1 MTVESLDPAPMLWT
15 RLAHAHVEAMIQHTE
30 RPPRAL
36 IVGTAGSGKTGLLH
50 LLRHNLAATGT
61 TVRTVT
67 ADSPVEALATDD
79 VVIVDDAHL
88 LAEEHLAAVSRRV
101 ESGRGVIV
109 ACRPW
114 PRSEQLRA
122 IAGRLEHEQP
132 AIVLGSASPQD
143 VREHLDRRDIELPDG
158 CVTDIVDA
166 CGGITW
172 LVREALDAHAPGVSC
187 DDTGHALLHRVLHE
201 VIAERLSAIDP
212 GTTQHVRR
220 RSLALVTPPADDVD
234 EEAQNLAGY
243 AEGLLQRNGR
253 AVPVVRSAVLSTTPP
268 ERIVALMGE
277 DPGRAV
283 GEILEHLSGVS
294 DERIARA
301 LLRLGDQQLERD
313 PTRAAELYR
322 SAEESGAE
330 TATARIRRARA
341 AWAVGDIEAAARLLD
356 QAAVPAEHES
366 YPAAVDLAGAVWAA
380 RGLMEMSDAAFRAGR
395 VREPEQ
401 ATHAAIAALG
411 VGDVQAA
418 LGWSRLNS
426 EIGFPSNT
434 AVSMQLLDRGL
445 RATFRTDDPTGMDD
459 LVRASLT
466 YTESGAHGPM
476 PELPAVIAT
485 ISAID
490 AGELEVANSTL
501 LHALRGGHGGQWARP
516 RLLLWSAWVALL
528 RQRPAEAKARLGHV
542 QSLPVQ
548 LSGRNRLLRDAVL
561 ISLVRRYGDHNALPD
576 LWRRCRDDVIRV
588 QPDLYS
594 LHPFGE
600 FIVASALVG
609 DTGHLEPALRSCI
622 SLLERLEN
630 PPAWSTPTLW
640 AGLQM
645 EMLRARP
652 QALAPY
658 ARALV
663 AASPRSR
670 VAAAMATAGRIWTDV
685 LAGSVDPDRVEQ
697 AAQALTRVGRA
708 WDGARLA
715 SHAAAH
721 TQDRRVSSRL
731 LALARQLHP
740 QQDQDETPQAQPRRG
755 TAVLTAREAEVA
767 ALVVQGKTYV
777 EIGEAIYISPR
788 TAEHHIARIR
798 RRLGATSRS
807 DLIGKLRA
815 ILEEGEHDP
824 EAVGELDAAPPCWSR
839 RSRRS

>member
-1 MTVESLDPAPMLWT
+1 
-15 RLAHAHVEAMIQHTE
+15 MIRQSDL
-30 RPPRAL
+30 PPRAL

-50 LLRHNLAATGT
+50 LLRHNLAATGAK
-61 TVRTVT
+61 VHSVT
-67 ADSPVEALATDD
+67 ADSPLDALSPDG

-88 LAEEHLAAVSRRV
+88 LADEHLAAVSRRV
-101 ESGRGVIV
+101 ESGRGIIV

-114 PRSEQLRA
+114 PRSDRLRA

-132 AIVLGSASPQD
+132 AIVLGNASPQD
-143 VREHLDRRDIELPDG
+143 VREHLDRRDIVLPDG
-158 CVTDIVDA
+158 CITDIVEA

-172 LVREALDAHAPGVSC
+172 LVREALDAHPPGPGC
-187 DDTGHALLHRVLHE
+187 DDTGHALLQRVLHE

-212 GTTQHVRR
+212 DTAQHVRR
-220 RSLALVTPPADDVD
+220 RSLALITPPPD
-234 EEAQNLAGY
+234 ETVEDAENLAGY

-268 ERIVALMGE
+268 ERIVALIGE

-283 GEILEHLSGVS
+283 GEILEHLSGVT

-313 PTRAAELYR
+313 PARAAELYR

-330 TATARIRRARA
+330 PATVRIRRARA

-356 QAAVPAEHES
+356 QAAVPSEHES

-380 RGLMEMSDAAFRAGR
+380 RGLMEMSNAAFRAGR

-401 ATHAAIAALG
+401 ATHAAMAALG
-411 VGDVQAA
+411 AGDIESA
-418 LGWSRLNS
+418 LEWNRVTG

-434 AVSMQLLDRGL
+434 AVSMQLLSRGL
-445 RATFRTDDPTGMDD
+445 HATFRTDDPSGMDD
-459 LVRASLT
+459 LVRGSLT
-466 YTESGAHGPM
+466 YTESGAQGPV

-485 ISAID
+485 IAAID
-490 AGELEVANSTL
+490 AGELEVASSTL

-528 RQRPAEAKARLGHV
+528 RQRPGEAKARLGHV

-561 ISLVRRYGDHNALPD
+561 ISLVRRYGDNSALPD

-600 FIVASALVG
+600 FIMASSLVG

-622 SLLERLEN
+622 ALLERLDN

-663 AASPRSR
+663 AASPHSR
-670 VAAAMATAGRIWTDV
+670 VAAAMSTAGRVWTDV
-685 LAGSVDPDRVEQ
+685 LAGSVDADRVEH
-697 AAQALTRVGRA
+697 AAQSLTNVGRA

-721 TQDRRVSSRL
+721 TADRRVIARL

-740 QQDQDETPQAQPRRG
+740 QQEHDETPQTQPRRG
-755 TAVLTAREAEVA
+755 TTVLTAREAEVA

-824 EAVGELDAAPPCWSR
+824 ETVGELDATPPLPPAPTP
-839 RSRRS
+839 